1 MTETRTDPQ
10 QDGMPDEG
18 SRRRPVRRRGRI
30 WIIFVL
36 AAFAIGIFA
45 GIVELATQEP
55 AEKGAIQLK
64 GVGDAQRIFG
74 GLRQHEDRIGDPDAP
89 VTMQFFT
96 DVQCEFCADQFL
108 EVMPELID
116 EYVRPGQLQIHF
128 RHYSF
133 SRSSIEQGFLGA
145 EAAAAQS
152 YLWQYV
158 YIFFASQSE
167 AERLG
172 IDAEYLRN
180 IAASI
185 QEMNVPLWEEDFAD
199 ASKPDSEVMQRL
211 AAQEELA
218 RGLGLRAQP
227 SAVINGPSGTETLQ
241 DTPSLEQIEEAIARV
256 S

>member
-1 MTETRTDPQ
+1 MIEDRSEVTTESQ
-10 QDGMPDEG
+10 QPA
-18 SRRRPVRRRGRI
+18 PRRGRI
-30 WIIFVL
+30 WIILVL
-36 AAFAIGIFA
+36 AAFTVAIFA

-55 AEKGAIQLK
+55 AEEALIELK

-74 GLRQHEDRIGDPDAP
+74 GMRQHEDRLGDPDAP
-89 VTMQFFT
+89 VTLQIFT
-96 DVQCEFCADQFL
+96 DVQCEFCADQFMETVPAL
-108 EVMPELID
+108 VD
-116 EYVRPGQLQIHF
+116 RYVRSGDVQMLF

-133 SRSSIEQGFLGA
+133 SRSSIEEGFLGA

-152 YLWQYV
+152 YLWQYA

-185 QEMNVPLWEEDFAD
+185 SEMDVPLWEEDYLE
-199 ASKPDSEVMQRL
+199 ASKPDSEVMKRL
-211 AAQEELA
+211 AAQEDLA

-227 SAVINGPSGTETLQ
+227 SVIVAGPSGTEVLQ
-241 DTPSLEQIEEAIARV
+241 DSPDLEQIEAAIEQV